1 MKNFKLY
8 AALLVGMLLMGHA
21 HSKTIPCT
29 PIEKSTCEITDK
41 IVTDAPG
48 KDYDFSSLKPGE
60 TADVPGYD
68 RSGKKFMY
76 RVTKTSNGIDVAVY
90 TNSLKNIDPDT
101 QIAFKGP
108 NGEISSTTVGQVSAQ
123 RCGWICVLAHVFCVK
138 IHLGPPGNTWEWDC
152 DTTSQN

>member
-8 AALLVGMLLMGHA
+8 AALLFGILLMGQAHA
-21 HSKTIPCT
+21 KNNPCNLG
-29 PIEKSTCEITDK
+29 EKSTCV
-41 IVTDAPG
+41 IVETVINDSPG

-60 TADVPGYD
+60 TADIPGYD
-68 RSGKKFMY
+68 GNGKKFMY

-90 TNSLKNIDPDT
+90 TNSLKNIDPST
-101 QIAFKGP
+101 EIAFKGP